1 MSYTHISQWLIYFKG
16 EIYKILQPTDNGR
29 LQSRAWSDVTDA
41 VFHPEVGYTTLL
53 GGIVESVSVFW
64 L

>member
-1 MSYTHISQWLIYFKG
+1 MASYLYF
-16 EIYKILQPTDNGR
+16 YKILQPNDNGR

-41 VFHPEVGYTTLL
+41 VFYPKMGHTTLP
-53 GGIVESVSVFW
+53 GEIAERVSVFW

>member
-1 MSYTHISQWLIYFKG
+1 MSYTHISPMASYLYF
-16 EIYKILQPTDNGR
+16 YKILQPNDNGR

-41 VFHPEVGYTTLL
+41 VFYPKMGHTTLP
-53 GGIVESVSVFW
+53 GEIAERVSVFW